1 MVMIN
6 QVLALAEFLWE
17 IPLALLSFVFFKL
30 MKFVVGNLYNLRL
43 SKEKQENFEWQPLSK
58 ETLERS
64 ITLPFWMTFG
74 PRLNTHAIIA
84 PVGPFEVQ
92 QSVEVEIKAA
102 DESAKSWTIA
112 VYRFPDYKTVTKI
125 VAGQFSE
132 EEQWKSLKL
141 NPGKYMLG
149 LRYYDWSEPVE
160 LPAVKIDKVEVVK
173 SKTIPSDINN
183 FYCELRQK
191 ENWFYLCLHYYLF
204 PLLRL
209 RKWLPKSFVKKEF
222 LPVGDPSL
230 IYYYGAIRKGEAI
243 KVDSNPLLF
252 KSYDVYMTTYD
263 RSSFAMFF
271 YQIKE
276 QKHITEVM
284 EEDCFYLFRVRQKT
298 GVKEQFVSDWIDI
311 KIISPELDIVKAN
324 SYS

>member
-1 MVMIN
+1 MMN
-6 QVLALAEFLWE
+6 QILAVAQFFWE
-17 IPLALLSFVFFKL
+17 VPLGFLSFVFFKS
-30 MKFVVGNLYNLRL
+30 MKFSIGNLYNFRL
-43 SKEKQENFEWQPLSK
+43 SKEKQKNLEWQPLCK

-84 PVGPFEVQ
+84 TVGPFEVK
-92 QSVEVEIKAA
+92 QSIDLDIRTA
-102 DESAKSWTIA
+102 DNSAESWTIA

-125 VAGQFSE
+125 VAGQVSSE
-132 EEQWKSLKL
+132 NQWKSLELK
-141 NPGKYMLG
+141 PGTYMLG
-149 LRYYDWSEPVE
+149 LRYYNWSESVE
-160 LPAVKIDKVEVVK
+160 FPAVKIDGVEVVK
-173 SKTIPSDINN
+173 YKTVPNSINN
-183 FYCELRQK
+183 FYSEFRQK

-230 IYYYGAIRKGEAI
+230 TYYYGVIRKGECI
-243 KVDSNPLLF
+243 NVDVNPLLF
-252 KSYDVYMTTYD
+252 NSYDVYMTVYD
-263 RSSFAMFF
+263 RCSFAVFF
-271 YQIKE
+271 HQIK
-276 QKHITEVM
+276 TENYTSKAM

-298 GVKEQFVSDWIDI
+298 GIQEQFVSDWIDI
-311 KIISPELDIVKAN
+311 KVLSPEVPQIKVS